1 MDAVRRSPVLTA
13 EFALLLVATLAIFAS
28 FGMLVLALP
37 LYVRDALGGSDLGV
51 GVAMGVAS
59 LGAIVGGPAA
69 GRIAD
74 RRGRRVIVL
83 VGAAA
88 MATSYALL
96 SLGPPLELIVPLRAV
111 TGFAEAAFVVAA
123 YTMATDLAPTTRQG
137 EAMSLITASAYGG
150 LAIGPIGANFI
161 LGDGRFALVWVVAV
175 AITLAGGLAAWRLRE
190 SRPHTDDE
198 ASRSWLPPR
207 AALLPGFVLLLALVG
222 FGGFNAFVALYA
234 RDIGFERPGV
244 VFLVFASVVFAL
256 RVLGR
261 TLPDRLGAGTAAST
275 ACVLIAAGLVLV
287 AAWPS
292 RPGLLV
298 GTAVFAGG
306 QALAYPAIAL
316 LATAR
321 STLAERSAAVGAV
334 IAFVDVALAA
344 GAFVLGIAADAW
356 SYRAVFAAGALSAVA
371 GLVLLWWMRT
381 TESGFAGRDRAA
393 ELERVKAIPSEL
405 RGATRCRRGS

>member
-1 MDAVRRSPVLTA
+1 MDTLTRSRVLTG
-13 EFALLLVATLAIFAS
+13 EFALLLAATLAIFAS

-37 LYVRDALGGSDLGV
+37 LYVRDVLGASDLGV
-51 GVAMGVAS
+51 GLAMGAAS

-74 RRGRRVIVL
+74 RRGRRVIVI

-88 MATSYALL
+88 MALSYGVL
-96 SLGPPLELIVPLRAV
+96 SLGPPLEVIVPLRAV
-111 TGFAEAAFVVAA
+111 TGFAEAAFVVAG

-150 LAIGPIGANFI
+150 LAAGPIAANFI
-161 LGDGRFALVWVVAV
+161 LGDGRFAFVWLA
-175 AITLAGGLAAWRLRE
+175 AAALTLAGGVAASRLRE

-198 ASRSWLPPR
+198 PSKSWLPPR
-207 AALLPGFVLLLALVG
+207 VALLPGFVLLLALLG

-234 RDIGFERPGV
+234 RELGFARPGV
-244 VFLVFASVVFAL
+244 VFLVFAGVVFAL

-261 TLPDRLGAGTAAST
+261 TLPDRLGAGAAAST
-275 ACVLIAAGLVLV
+275 ACALIAAGLVVV

-292 RPGLLV
+292 QPGLLL

-344 GAFVLGIAADAW
+344 GAFVLGIAADTW
-356 SYRAVFAAGALSAVA
+356 SYRAVFAAGALSAAA
-371 GLVLLWWMRT
+371 GLVLLWWMST
-381 TESGFAGRDRAA
+381 TESGLARPDHAAGVGERA
-393 ELERVKAIPSEL
+393 
-405 RGATRCRRGS
+405 

>member
-1 MDAVRRSPVLTA
+1 MDTSIPSRVLTGP
-13 EFALLLVATLAIFAS
+13 FALLLGATLAVFAS

-37 LYVRDALGGSDLGV
+37 LYVRDELGASDLGV
-51 GVAMGVAS
+51 GVAIGVAS
-59 LGAIVGGPAA
+59 IGAIVGGPAA

-74 RRGRRVIVL
+74 RRGRRLIVI

-88 MATSYALL
+88 MAVSYVVL

-111 TGFAEAAFVVAA
+111 VGVAEAAFVVAG

-150 LAIGPIGANFI
+150 LAVGPIAANFI
-161 LGDGRFALVWVVAV
+161 LGDGRFALVWIVA
-175 AITLAGGLAAWRLRE
+175 AALTLAAGLAASRLRE

-198 ASRSWLPPR
+198 PSSSWLPPR
-207 AALLPGFVLLLALVG
+207 AALLPGFVLLLALLG

-234 RDIGFERPGV
+234 RELGFERPGV
-244 VFLVFASVVFAL
+244 VFLVFAGVVFAL

-275 ACVLIAAGLVLV
+275 ACALIATGLVLV
-287 AAWPS
+287 AVWPS

-298 GTAVFAGG
+298 GTAVFAAG

-321 STLAERSAAVGAV
+321 ATLAERSAAVGAV

-344 GAFVLGIAADAW
+344 GAFVLAIAAEAW

-371 GLVLLWWMRT
+371 GLVLLWWMST
-381 TESGFAGRDRAA
+381 TESGFAGRERSSEAA
-393 ELERVKAIPSEL
+393 
-405 RGATRCRRGS
+405 